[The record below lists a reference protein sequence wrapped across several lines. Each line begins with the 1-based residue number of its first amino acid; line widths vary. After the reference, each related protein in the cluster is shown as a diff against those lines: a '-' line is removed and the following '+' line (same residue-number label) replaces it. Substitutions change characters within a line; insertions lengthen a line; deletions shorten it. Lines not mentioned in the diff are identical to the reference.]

1 MPETLP
7 GSFRSLP
14 SGARFR
20 AISSS
25 LPTPAIFWTIFP
37 ISQPWWSE
45 SRTALRCNIVSNFS
59 LQLEPLM
66 GFSLPV
72 TSGLVRTGEER
83 AQLVRRTYSLVFISI
98 LVTIVGATYA
108 LSNATI
114 MQAVTAHPWLTPIAA
129 QGARTQFPLNVA
141 MVLLFAFAMGV
152 MVGPVIAF
160 YGGWSSALITQAATI
175 TVGAFGILT
184 LYAFASRRDFSAWG
198 SFFVVGLWVLIATS
212 LLNMF
217 FRNATA
223 SLWLAGGT
231 VLVFSGLLVFDTW
244 RLRNVYGPEDYVV
257 AAVAIYLDLLNMFL
271 AILRILGGG
280 RRS

>member
-1 MPETLP
+1 
-7 GSFRSLP
+7 
-14 SGARFR
+14 
-20 AISSS
+20 
-25 LPTPAIFWTIFP
+25 
-37 ISQPWWSE
+37 
-45 SRTALRCNIVSNFS
+45 
-59 LQLEPLM
+59 M

-72 TSGLVRTGEER
+72 TAGLVRTGEER

-114 MQAVTAHPWLTPIAA
+114 MQAVVAHPWLTMIAVFVPLLAA
-129 QGARTQFPLNVA
+129 QGARTTFPLNVA

-152 MVGPVIAF
+152 MIGPIIAI
-160 YGGWSSALITQAATI
+160 YGGWNSSLITQAATI
-175 TVGAFGILT
+175 TIGAFGILT

-212 LLNMF
+212 VLNMF
-217 FRNATA
+217 FGNATA
-223 SLWLAGGT
+223 SLWIAGGT
-231 VLVFSGLLVFDTW
+231 VLIFSGLLVFDTW

-271 AILRILGGG
+271 AVLRIVGGG